1 MRFPNP
7 MHTTDRC
14 VTISGQ
20 LARYA
25 DIVQMPYSG
34 RAILHPATKT
44 VDLIVHTMVE
54 GYAEP
59 PTEKQYDYIDLQSI
73 CNALGVNSIKW
84 DAMSSTVVPIDVVG
98 GRIPQSYLGRSGL
111 CLQEV
116 NGMANIARSYLD
128 NLGEVGAWPL
138 NSPLFSSVGMAYA
151 IIVPGATYN

>member
-1 MRFPNP
+1 MIFANP
-7 MHTTDRC
+7 MHASDHC

-20 LARYA
+20 LSRYA

-44 VDLIVHTMVE
+44 VDLIMHTMVE

-59 PTEKQYDYIDLQSI
+59 PAEKQYDYIDLQSI
-73 CNALGVNSIKW
+73 CWALGVNSIKW

-116 NGMANIARSYLD
+116 NGNANIARSYQD

-138 NSPLFSSVGMAYA
+138 NSPLFSAVGMAYA

>member
-1 MRFPNP
+1 MIFANP
-7 MHTTDRC
+7 MHASDHC

-20 LARYA
+20 LSRYA

-59 PTEKQYDYIDLQSI
+59 PAEKQYDYIDLQSI
-73 CNALGVNSIKW
+73 CMALGVNSIKW

-116 NGMANIARSYLD
+116 NGNANIARSYQD

-138 NSPLFSSVGMAYA
+138 NSPLFSAVGMAYA